1 MDRFAVAAALRE
13 MGRLLEARGDSPFRV
28 RAYERGAR
36 AVEGVADLA
45 ALVEQ
50 DRLREVPG
58 IGPVL
63 AAAVAELHRTG
74 RSERLDR
81 LRAQMP
87 PGILELSLVPGMT
100 RQRIVSLHQALGIRG
115 LQDLK
120 EACEAGRVRTVKG
133 FGPKTEQ
140 KILEGI
146 ASLATREERV
156 LLHQALREAE
166 GLLMHLRAG
175 PGVTRAEAAGALRRR
190 EETVT
195 ELQLLAEAADPA
207 AVVLHFS
214 SYPMLATVLSRDLDH
229 CAARLPDGLRVEV
242 TVTPA
247 AAYGTAL
254 LRLTGSPAHLQKL
267 DAVARGRGLLLDDAG
282 LHRAESRRPLPVK
295 TEADVYRR
303 LGLPWLPPEVR
314 EDEGE
319 VEAAAGGDTFADLVT
334 EADVKGLVHCHT
346 VYSDGKHTVE
356 QMARAAEAMGMAY
369 ITITDH
375 SPTAHYAGGLQLDRL
390 KRQWDEIEQAQEKV
404 KVRLL
409 RGTESDIL
417 ADGALDYPDA
427 VLEQLD
433 IVIASVHNRF
443 RMSSE
448 QMTRRLVRAMRLPV
462 FKVWGHA
469 QGRYVLTRP
478 PFECDMDA
486 VLDAVASSRAAVEVN
501 GDPHRLDMVPRWI
514 REARK
519 RGIRF
524 VISTDAH
531 STSALA
537 NVRYGVA
544 MARRGWVRRDEV
556 LNALPPDA
564 FRRAVR
570 PGAAA

>member
-1 MDRFAVAAALRE
+1 MP
-13 MGRLLEARGDSPFRV
+13 GKC
-28 RAYERGAR
+28 
-36 AVEGVADLA
+36 
-45 ALVEQ
+45 
-50 DRLREVPG
+50 EVWIG
-58 IGPVL
+58 IGGPAKGV
-63 AAAVAELHRTG
+63 HRF
-74 RSERLDR
+74 E
-81 LRAQMP
+81 
-87 PGILELSLVPGMT
+87 
-100 RQRIVSLHQALGIRG
+100 VS
-115 LQDLK
+115 
-120 EACEAGRVRTVKG
+120 
-133 FGPKTEQ
+133 
-140 KILEGI
+140 
-146 ASLATREERV
+146 
-156 LLHQALREAE
+156 REAE
-166 GLLMHLRAG
+166 GLLTHLRAG
-175 PGVTRAEAAGALRRR
+175 PGVTRADAAGALRRC

-207 AVVLHFS
+207 AVVMKFS
-214 SYPMLATVLSRDLDH
+214 SYPVLATVLSRDLDH
-229 CAARLPDGLRVEV
+229 CAARLPDGLRVEL

-247 AAYGTAL
+247 AAYETAL
-254 LRLTGSPAHLQKL
+254 LRLTGSPGHLQKL
-267 DAVARGRGLLLDDAG
+267 DAVARGRGLLLDEAG
-282 LHRAESRRPLPVK
+282 LHRAGSRRPLPVK

-346 VYSDGKHTVE
+346 IYSDGKHTVE

-390 KRQWDEIEQAQEKV
+390 KRQWDEIGQAQEKV

-433 IVIASVHNRF
+433 IVIASIHNRF

-531 STSALA
+531 STSALG